1 MTKKHIDLLDGESYQ
16 IRKIKKAASP
26 SFLNTDEDNERLE
39 NAKKVLKERRNIN
52 MDKFKKWLEQ
62 CPVEYDEIQETGDK
76 DILTINF
83 HGKDIYK
90 RIFETQK
97 EEIYEY
103 QRLVT

>member
-1 MTKKHIDLLDGESYQ
+1 
-16 IRKIKKAASP
+16 
-26 SFLNTDEDNERLE
+26 
-39 NAKKVLKERRNIN
+39 

-97 EEIYEY
+97 EEIWKK
-103 QRLVT
+103 QLN